1 MNWASKAGIGLVG
14 VAAVAIALASPS
26 EAPKS
31 GSVNAQEQTQTQIEA
46 PNSVE
51 EPSSP
56 KRHKITV
63 NLISPND
70 LKIKEGQRIKQG
82 DVISDRTEARQQLE
96 ARKKQLEIAIAQLS
110 LPMSQIASLPEPN
123 FEQEEVALKKAQVEL
138 DLATKALE
146 QAPEL
151 PFKQQ
156 WLNEDLRPEEIKQ
169 QAALKERQ
177 IKAAI
182 AVESAVARLSE
193 AKTRYQQQ
201 QYQHSIELA
210 AQQTNLQK
218 QQYDMASLMSQ
229 LQEVETKL
237 GELVFLNPSPE
248 PLFSRTI
255 SPPAGGGWEKKMKVT
270 ACARSFVG
278 SFVGR
283 GSALA
288 LG

>member
-1 MNWASKAGIGLVG
+1 MNWANWAGIGLVG
-14 VAAVAIALASPS
+14 VAAVAIALASPTD
-26 EAPKS
+26 PPTS
-31 GSVNAQEQTQTQIEA
+31 GEVNAQEQTQTQTEA
-46 PNSVE
+46 PNTVE
-51 EPSSP
+51 EPQP

-123 FEQEEVALKKAQVEL
+123 FEQEEIALKKAKVEL
-138 DLATKALE
+138 ELATKALKE
-146 QAPEL
+146 NPGL

-156 WLNEDLRPEEIKQ
+156 WLNEDLRPEEIRRIS
-169 QAALKERQ
+169 ALKEKQ

-182 AVESAVARLSE
+182 SVEAAIARLSE

-237 GELVFLNPSPE
+237 GELVAVRSPYSGRVRRVKILGQNE
-248 PLFSRTI
+248 RMI
-255 SPPAGGGWEKKMKVT
+255 T
-270 ACARSFVG
+270 AVITLDIRE
-278 SFVGR
+278 R
-283 GSALA
+283 N
-288 LG
+288 